1 MTLAQAA
8 DDVHKFVRVGDVY
21 PEWTIT
27 VSEEYQATKH
37 RCCGID
43 TRVFGNMVDVA
54 ILATLSGWRVRIP
67 NDTAGFVHLDQT
79 ATQPRP
85 IRFGEKLT
93 VRGSVTAIEPVA
105 RGHVLRAVF
114 DFYRDDGSLALATTR
129 AGMRFGPAGSQKGS
143 TKAQKPPEADPRDG
157 LTEIFRKQLT
167 PEGVR
172 DYSDGGGPVHKDP
185 EYARQIGLR
194 SPVAAGVMGMHW
206 MLEALAREKP
216 YQAVDIAIELK
227 RPIFWDEEIALW
239 GRPIAGRKG
248 AYDVMRVLNPDGKV
262 TVDGLVRSVSW

>member
-1 MTLAQAA
+1 MSSAERA
-8 DDVHKFVRVGDVY
+8 DDGYQFVNVGDVY
-21 PEWTIT
+21 PEWTIAVT
-27 VSEEYQATKH
+27 KDYQALKH

-43 TRVFGNMVDVA
+43 TDVFGNMVDVA

-85 IRFGEKLT
+85 IRFGERLT

-105 RGHVLRAVF
+105 RGHVIRGVF
-114 DFYRDDGSLALATTR
+114 DFFRDDGSLALSTTR

-143 TKAQKPPEADPRDG
+143 TKAAKAPEADPRQG
-157 LTEIFRKQLT
+157 LKELVRKQLT
-167 PEGVR
+167 PEGVK

-185 EYARQIGLR
+185 EYARKIGLR

-206 MLEALAREKP
+206 MLEALARARP

-239 GRPIAGRKG
+239 GRPVAGKPG
-248 AYDVMRVLNPDGKV
+248 AYDVMRVLNPEGKV
-262 TVDGLVRSVSW
+262 TVDGRVRNVSW